1 MINNKRRLMKRRYAN
16 DYANDDVTWWTG
28 IQTSN
33 HSKKKKKSKMNDNA
47 FRDRENWTNLQL
59 RPKNIQHLI
68 LFLVIFFI
76 YCWKQSAPP
85 ILTAQRRIGMWMT
98 ALLHI
103 NADWEFTCAKR
114 LVLHTYIH
122 NSCTWLYIY
131 VSLSH
136 WYYVGLQE
144 WAIENFFCIIVICMH
159 L

>member
-1 MINNKRRLMKRRYAN
+1 MIMQMMMSHDEPGSKHQIT
-16 DYANDDVTWWTG
+16 V
-28 IQTSN
+28 
-33 HSKKKKKSKMNDNA
+33 KKKRKVRWMIMHLEIKKIGQIC
-47 FRDRENWTNLQL
+47 NWGQ
-59 RPKNIQHLI
+59 KNIQHLI

-136 WYYVGLQE
+136 WYYIGLQE
-144 WAIENFFCIIVICMH
+144 WAIENFFV
-159 L
+159 LL

>member
-33 HSKKKKKSKMNDNA
+33 HSKKKRKVRWMIMHLEIKKIGQIC
-47 FRDRENWTNLQL
+47 NWGQ
-59 RPKNIQHLI
+59 KNIQHLI

-98 ALLHI
+98 ALLHF

-131 VSLSH
+131 VSLSY
-136 WYYVGLQE
+136 WYYIGLQE
-144 WAIENFFCIIVICMH
+144 WAIENFFV
-159 L
+159 LL

>member
-33 HSKKKKKSKMNDNA
+33 HSKKKRRKVRWMIMHLEIKKIGQIC
-47 FRDRENWTNLQL
+47 NWGQ
-59 RPKNIQHLI
+59 KNIQHLI

-76 YCWKQSAPP
+76 YCWEQSAPP
-85 ILTAQRRIGMWMT
+85 ILTAQTRIGMWMT

-144 WAIENFFCIIVICMH
+144 WAIENFFV
-159 L
+159 LL

>member
-47 FRDRENWTNLQL
+47 FRDKENWTNLQL
-59 RPKNIQHLI
+59 RPKRHTTFDSFFGHFLHI
-68 LFLVIFFI
+68 LLKAK
-76 YCWKQSAPP
+76 CSP

-144 WAIENFFCIIVICMH
+144 WAIENFFV
-159 L
+159 LL

>member
-1 MINNKRRLMKRRYAN
+1 MIMQMMMSHDEPGSKHQITVKKKRRKVRWMIMHLE
-16 DYANDDVTWWTG
+16 
-28 IQTSN
+28 I
-33 HSKKKKKSKMNDNA
+33 KKIGQIC
-47 FRDRENWTNLQL
+47 NWGQK
-59 RPKNIQHLI
+59 KNIQHLI
-68 LFLVIFFI
+68 LFFVVIFFI

-144 WAIENFFCIIVICMH
+144 WAIENFFV
-159 L
+159 LL